1 MYEEDIL
8 KELKK
13 LNEKL
18 GRLEELLC
26 WNRGFGGTD
35 FMNCLSRIMYRA
47 EE

>member
-1 MYEEDIL
+1 MYEEEIL

-13 LNEKL
+13 LNEKI

-35 FMNCLSRIMYRA
+35 FMNCLSRIMYGS